1 MVQSAAMRSNVATIL
16 LFTALAA
23 CDGGAKPGDLDVD
36 ADVGAPAAFI
46 PQPTGVCPPLM
57 NGDVT
62 FAPAGVPPRKV
73 RLAFT
78 EGGAA
83 GPLVIYWHATGSA
96 VEEADYALGA
106 TKAAMIASGTLIAA
120 PYSDDAAGQFEWWI
134 VNQSTRQD
142 DFLVADEVVACLA
155 QAGRIDTRRIH
166 VMGMSAGALQTTAM
180 SLFRSSYV
188 ASVVTFSGGIPAQF
202 TPPPLDPENLFAALI
217 FHGGASD
224 NAFSTDFRMASE
236 TYRSMLTAAGHFTA
250 VCDHGNGH
258 TIPRDAAPA
267 AAQFFADHPFG
278 QTPSPYAAAGLPAS
292 FPAYCA
298 R

>member
-1 MVQSAAMRSNVATIL
+1 MVQSAAMRSHVATL
-16 LFTALAA
+16 LLITALAA
-23 CDGGAKPGDLDVD
+23 CDDGATHVDGDVD
-36 ADVGAPAAFI
+36 ADVAAPAAFV
-46 PQPTGVCPPLM
+46 PQPTGVCPPLV

-62 FAPAGVPPRKV
+62 FAPAGLAPRKV
-73 RLAFT
+73 KLAFT

-83 GPLVIYWHATGSA
+83 GPLVLYWHATGSS
-96 VEEADYALGA
+96 VDEADYALGA
-106 TKAAMIASGTLIAA
+106 TKAALTASGAVIAA
-120 PYSDDAAGQFEWWI
+120 PYSDDAAGQFEWWS
-134 VNQSTRQD
+134 VNQSERQD

-155 QAGRIDTRRIH
+155 KAGRIDTNRVH

-180 SLFRSSYV
+180 SLLRSSYV

-224 NAFSTDFRMASE
+224 NAFSVDFRMASE
-236 TYRSMLTAAGHFTA
+236 TYRAMLTAAGHYTA

-278 QTPSPYAAAGLPAS
+278 RTPSPYVAAGLPAS